1 MKRMKRWWS
10 IALVVWAVVLAGAGL
25 ASCDDSDSWFYKY
38 EKPLYGEWRSD
49 SIATTQ
55 PNGIVLYIMQIR
67 SSDKHAVSPY
77 NLIVKRKD
85 GKYYIYRQGYMG
97 HRNDDPNDIVHFS
110 NKADSY
116 KEWTIRI
123 EWLNKAKT
131 RVVLFRERNGQGIVF
146 HKTRDTW

>member
-1 MKRMKRWWS
+1 MKRTKRWWS
-10 IALVVWAVVLAGAGL
+10 IVLMVWAVVLAVAGL
-25 ASCDDSDSWFYKY
+25 ASCDDSDYGFYKY
-38 EKPLYGEWRSD
+38 EKPLFGEWRSD

-85 GKYYIYRQGYMG
+85 GKYYLYRQGYMG

-110 NKADSY
+110 NKADCY

-131 RVVLFRERNGQGIVF
+131 RVVLFRDGNGQGIVF
-146 HKTRDTW
+146 HKTRGA

>member
-1 MKRMKRWWS
+1 MKRWWS